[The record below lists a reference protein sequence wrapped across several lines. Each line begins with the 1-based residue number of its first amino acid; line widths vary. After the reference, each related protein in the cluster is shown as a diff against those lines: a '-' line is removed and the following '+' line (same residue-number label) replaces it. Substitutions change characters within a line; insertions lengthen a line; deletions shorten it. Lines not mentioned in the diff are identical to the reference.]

1 MSDNLPTET
10 VPPTLS
16 GPDAPRFPPIT
27 PGVVVDLALIE
38 SLNLTNAEEQA
49 ANATR
54 AAEVVAEAEARAA
67 KLIAAAV
74 ADAEE
79 QVADVRPLAEAEA
92 EKIVQQ
98 AKDEASEIVRAAQEK
113 AAGLITE
120 AEQRLEEAEDRA
132 TEIVAGAES
141 DAADLRRTL
150 DIDRELVTE
159 KLEKLTARESDLDA
173 KHGEADRTLAN
184 ARQEAERMTT
194 EAGEAVDRM
203 MRSGQMVAEAQRD
216 EFHSEQEAFAATQ
229 GQHASDLRELTERYE
244 TKVSNQNIENL
255 ELRQEIETLREAL
268 ETLRNAQPKTARKP
282 KAKPAVDPADAPAG
296 DQTGGDTPEEEFASQ
311 WMVPEDPEDVPAPP
325 ELDFEPDEEENAGH
339 EEPEPHDERRSTV
352 GPSTGLAPNA
362 RLVEP
367 LQASAFRP
375 ADDAKKRKRRKR

>member
-49 ANATR
+49 ASAAR
-54 AAEVVAEAEARAA
+54 AAEIVADAEARAA

-79 QVADVRPLAEAEA
+79 QVADVRPRAEADA

-98 AKDEASEIVRAAQEK
+98 AKDEASEVERGAQET
-113 AAGLITE
+113 AADLITQ
-120 AEQRLEEAEDRA
+120 AERRLEEAEDRA
-132 TEIVAGAES
+132 AEIVANAES
-141 DAADLRRTL
+141 EAMELRRTL
-150 DIDRELVTE
+150 EIDRELVSE
-159 KLEKLTARESDLDA
+159 KLETLAARESDLDA
-173 KHGEADRTLAN
+173 KHAEADRTLAI

-216 EFHSEQEAFAATQ
+216 AYHSDQEALSGMQA
-229 GQHASDLRELTERYE
+229 QHASDLRELTERYE

-255 ELRQEIETLREAL
+255 ELRQELETLREAV
-268 ETLRNAQPKTARKP
+268 ETLRNAQPTTPRKSGRKTAS
-282 KAKPAVDPADAPAG
+282 APADEPTG
-296 DQTGGDTPEEEFASQ
+296 DRIGDGSTHDDFVSP
-311 WMVPEDPEDVPAPP
+311 WMVPEEPEEVPAAS
-325 ELDFEPDEEENAGH
+325 EVAFDSEETEGEMQ
-339 EEPEPHDERRSTV
+339 EEPEATDEKRSMV
-352 GPSTGLAPNA
+352 GPATGLAPNA

-375 ADDAKKRKRRKR
+375 ADDPKKRKRRKR